1 MYLSYI
7 KKQID
12 EHGLFENFT
21 MQTLLDK
28 LDIIETYHYP
38 RHKYHI
44 SELTKNSSPFIG
56 RWMSSYRVRYKIQG
70 FRLNDTHFFKISHSF
85 KPELC
90 DFKMINRQNKKQ

>member
-38 RHKYHI
+38 GSVKILSQIH
-44 SELTKNSSPFIG
+44 FI
-56 RWMSSYRVRYKIQG
+56 
-70 FRLNDTHFFKISHSF
+70 
-85 KPELC
+85 
-90 DFKMINRQNKKQ
+90 RQ